1 MHLRTIIEFLVIAFF
16 LIVGIIIY
24 MYIGKKINDVESD
37 LTVRHKRDFNEKVED
52 VPSIDEEYKSVKK

>member
-1 MHLRTIIEFLVIAFF
+1 MHLRNIIEFLVIAFF

-37 LTVRHKRDFNEKVED
+37 LTVRHKQDFNEKVED

>member
-1 MHLRTIIEFLVIAFF
+1 MHLRNIIEFLVIAFF
-16 LIVGIIIY
+16 LILGIIIY
-24 MYIGKKINDVESD
+24 IYIGKKINDVESD

>member
-1 MHLRTIIEFLVIAFF
+1 MHLRNIIEFSVIAFF
-16 LIVGIIIY
+16 VIVGIIIY
-24 MYIGKKINDVESD
+24 IYIGKKINDVESD

>member
-1 MHLRTIIEFLVIAFF
+1 MHIRNIIEFSIIAFF
-16 LIVGIIIY
+16 FIAGIIVY
-24 MYIGKKINDVESD
+24 MYIGKKLNDVESD

>member
-1 MHLRTIIEFLVIAFF
+1 MHLRNIIEFLVIAFF

-24 MYIGKKINDVESD
+24 MYIGKKINDIESD